1 MSMYE
6 YVSVCDR
13 QEELESFHFL
23 IYCVIEMFSK
33 NHEST
38 DSFIKTFLHKGRYLQ
53 MSKLNSIEIRC
64 EKYPKTI

>member
-1 MSMYE
+1 MSTCE

-23 IYCVIEMFSK
+23 IYCVVEMFSK

-38 DSFIKTFLHKGRYLQ
+38 VLLKHFYIRAGTF
-53 MSKLNSIEIRC
+53 
-64 EKYPKTI
+64 KYIN

>member
-1 MSMYE
+1 MCE

-38 DSFIKTFLHKGRYLQ
+38 LQ
-53 MSKLNSIEIRC
+53 MSKLIEIRC
-64 EKYPKTI
+64 EEYPKTI